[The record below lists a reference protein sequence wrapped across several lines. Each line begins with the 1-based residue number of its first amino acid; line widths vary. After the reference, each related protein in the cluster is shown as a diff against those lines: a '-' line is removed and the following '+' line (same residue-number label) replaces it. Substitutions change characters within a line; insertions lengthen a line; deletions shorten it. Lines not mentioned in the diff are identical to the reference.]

1 MRSATLLAFVDWR
14 PSAVKR
20 VILSGV
26 GWLCHWRGG
35 SRARPRARG
44 SAGGAVC
51 RLCIDARP
59 RAALPAPRQALYP
72 PAPSRAAPSGFVLA
86 VTPPRAL

>member
-35 SRARPRARG
+35 WPARRFERKRRRSCLSLMYRRA
-44 SAGGAVC
+44 SAGSLAGSEAGALSHVQ
-51 RLCIDARP
+51 RR
-59 RAALPAPRQALYP
+59 RAA
-72 PAPSRAAPSGFVLA
+72 
-86 VTPPRAL
+86 